1 MLRTNVSVATWGSK
15 RMIKESNCRTTS
27 SGQERTTR
35 FMRQRGRDRFHHS
48 LSRLTG
54 EQFRFAIAR
63 AAIAKR
69 TCSLHSDGC
78 FEESRQFGRR
88 SGQHKGRTD
97 PYRYANDGAGIR
109 VWVLQYRSDCPQLDG
124 QIFKNVK
131 VPRARLGRKGTH
143 KMGLPIAVAFGDF
156 LLHAAV
162 E

>member
-1 MLRTNVSVATWGSK
+1 VGIGANDQGVKLSDDVFRSGENHAIHAT
-15 RMIKESNCRTTS
+15 
-27 SGQERTTR
+27 ERP
-35 FMRQRGRDRFHHS
+35 DRFHHS

-78 FEESRQFGRR
+78 FEKSRQFGRR